1 MTTKYTVARPLAK
14 SEEDLECDFGYHSA
28 FHCFFAGF
36 ILFVLNL
43 KKEHYKVQFSL
54 VNITCFWVSFKMYLE
69 QWLTQAS
76 ESPCKWESY
85 VFSLKIP
92 CIFYLQSM
100 NFVSKSLNT
109 QNHNEIPELLLQNCS
124 TNVLWLLEIVG
135 ILGSNCKW
143 DCMCPASVKFCAL

>member
-54 VNITCFWVSFKMYLE
+54 VNITCF
-69 QWLTQAS
+69 
-76 ESPCKWESY
+76 
-85 VFSLKIP
+85 
-92 CIFYLQSM
+92 
-100 NFVSKSLNT
+100 
-109 QNHNEIPELLLQNCS
+109 
-124 TNVLWLLEIVG
+124 
-135 ILGSNCKW
+135 
-143 DCMCPASVKFCAL
+143 